1 MIGWVQGDPFDPSTW
16 FFGGNGDFD
25 EELACS
31 YKQIFLKQVECRM
44 CLVRGALCCVMVG
57 KVGLFTHCVYNRE

>member
-16 FFGGNGDFD
+16 FFGSNGDFD

-31 YKQIFLKQVECRM
+31 YKQIFLEQVECRM
-44 CLVRGALCCVMVG
+44 HPV
-57 KVGLFTHCVYNRE
+57 